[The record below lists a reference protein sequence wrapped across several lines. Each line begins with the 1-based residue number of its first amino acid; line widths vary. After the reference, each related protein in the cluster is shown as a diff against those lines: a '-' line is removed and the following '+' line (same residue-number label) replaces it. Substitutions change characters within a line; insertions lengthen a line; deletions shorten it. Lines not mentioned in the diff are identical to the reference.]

1 MPSTSDQNQFPTKH
15 LGIDISSSPFF
26 QQEKMRSNFRSERM
40 RSGMN
45 VKRSTITADA
55 FKKGTSQES
64 AGNIENRVAN
74 NERKITLLKNIFK
87 LRKENVDNK
96 LEGGGQS
103 VGLKGILDNI
113 ASTVD
118 SIRSTLIEQQEFDRD
133 KADDARIS
141 AAAAARA
148 KQEKDAEKEK
158 FAGIKKIGDKVL
170 APVKSLWSKI
180 WDFISIIFLG
190 KVLLGIL
197 DWFGDKENRGKVKSL
212 IGFVKTWW
220 PALVAAVLLF
230 GTGFGGMVA
239 LLVGAAAAAVPKL
252 IAAGLAL
259 KGAIAANPI
268 AAAVATGTAL
278 TIGGIA
284 AAVMGRKGDDKDDK
298 GDGKEGGTKLFHEGG
313 IVPGSGNKD
322 TVHAMLTPGEFVF
335 SADAVKQYG
344 ANTLAGMNAAA
355 GGNNTGSPSAGF
367 AEGGMVEDEQSRVDK
382 ITSNEWSPGP
392 GASAT
397 VTPETTKPLS
407 PPKESGESTPNM
419 EVNIKQKPAPI
430 YNARG
435 RLVGYTSANEIK
447 LSPNQNKKSVE
458 GISKFRSKQNGG
470 VTVVQSGGDTPSSDD
485 TQPQDSGGGKIPI
498 FEPGMMRDSSKI
510 KTLGILIL

>member
-1 MPSTSDQNQFPTKH
+1 MPSTRQN
-15 LGIDISSSPFF
+15 LISNSPFLSG
-26 QQEKMRSNFRSERM
+26 QREKIGG
-40 RSGMN
+40 GMN

-74 NERKITLLKNIFK
+74 NERKITLLKNIIK
-87 LRKENVDNK
+87 LRKSNVDKK

-118 SIRSTLIEQQEFDRD
+118 SIRDTLIGQQEFDQE
-133 KADDARIS
+133 KADDARIA
-141 AAAAARA
+141 AAAAARS

-158 FAGIKKIGDKVL
+158 FAGIKKIGDKIL

-180 WDFISIIFLG
+180 WGFIGTIFLG

-268 AAAVATGTAL
+268 AAAVATGTTL
-278 TIGGIA
+278 TIGAIA

-298 GDGKEGGTKLFHEGG
+298 GDGTGGVTKEFHGGG

-322 TVHAMLTPGEFVF
+322 TVPAMLTPGEFVF
-335 SADAVKQYG
+335 STDAVKEYG

-355 GGNNTGSPSAGF
+355 GGTNRPKDGRYNT
-367 AEGGMVEDEQSRVDK
+367 GGMVEGEQSRVDK
-382 ITSNEWSPGP
+382 IISNEWSPGP
-392 GASAT
+392 GASASAT
-397 VTPETTKPLS
+397 VTPEPTQSIGPTKKS
-407 PPKESGESTPNM
+407 AESTPNM
-419 EVNIKQKPAPI
+419 EVNINNEPVPL
-430 YNARG
+430 YNRRG
-435 RLVGYTSANEIK
+435 RVIGYTGVNEIK
-447 LSPNQNKKSVE
+447 LSPNQNTKSSE
-458 GISKFRSKQNGG
+458 GISKSSRPKGG
-470 VTVVQSGGDTPSSDD
+470 TTVVQAGGDTPSSDD
-485 TQPQDSGGGKIPI
+485 TQAQDSGGGKIPI
-498 FEPGMMRDSSKI
+498 FEPGMMRDPSKI